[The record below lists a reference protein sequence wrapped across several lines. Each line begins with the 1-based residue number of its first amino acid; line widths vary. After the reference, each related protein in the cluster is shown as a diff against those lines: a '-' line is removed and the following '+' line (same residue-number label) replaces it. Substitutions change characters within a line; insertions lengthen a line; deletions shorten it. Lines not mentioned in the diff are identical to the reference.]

1 MNRSFSDGKTAL
13 GGMLTA
19 LSVVCMFLTNVIPV
33 AEYALPALAGVV
45 IMVAVVELGYKGACM
60 VYAASAALSLLL
72 VSNLEAVL
80 MYVLLF
86 GYYSILKSVFEK
98 LRRPYFC
105 IGLKFAV
112 FNLAV
117 ILVYFLAIGLLGL
130 PAETFELFGTNVPLL
145 FLVLGNVVFAIYD
158 VGLTRLVTCYCL
170 RYHDRVRNMFRLPK

>member
-1 MNRSFSDGKTAL
+1 MNMSFSAGKTAL

-80 MYVLLF
+80 PV
-86 GYYSILKSVFEK
+86 SV
-98 LRRPYFC
+98 
-105 IGLKFAV
+105 AV
-112 FNLAV
+112 RA
-117 ILVYFLAIGLLGL
+117 
-130 PAETFELFGTNVPLL
+130 PS
-145 FLVLGNVVFAIYD
+145 
-158 VGLTRLVTCYCL
+158 
-170 RYHDRVRNMFRLPK
+170 